1 MLEREELIELL
12 SRYFQI
18 GDSYAYNLTRVKTAF
33 EVGTMS
39 LEDFEEFD
47 EETVADIADY
57 LIEHSK
63 ERHTMTNYER
73 IVGMSIDELADFLE
87 NWCRG
92 FESCPACPF
101 CDDCPEDYK
110 ISFAD
115 WLKKEVKHHD

>member
-63 ERHTMTNYER
+63 ERRTMTNYEK
-73 IVGMSIDELADFLE
+73 IISMDIDELASLLE
-87 NWCRG
+87 RLCHKA
-92 FESCPACPF
+92 ESCSRCPF
-101 CDDCPEDYK
+101 DDDCPEK
-110 ISFAD
+110 TSF
-115 WLKKEVKHHD
+115 HHWMRQEAKPQK